1 MNRKEVITS
10 CPLDGQLKAIIKGA
24 PKAELHCHLDGS
36 LSLKTVRTL
45 ADMTGVELPGED
57 GKLLDQLQ
65 VEENCDSL
73 VTYLKRF
80 DLPLSLLQTEETLEY
95 AACSLVKDAAAEHV
109 IYLEVRFAPLLSMRQ
124 GLSCDQVV
132 ESVIRGLK
140 RGQEETHT
148 RAAALL
154 CAMRHEAPEVNLA
167 ILDTAKKYLGKGVC
181 GLDMAGDEFHYP
193 PLLHREFFEQAR
205 TLGIPFTIHAGECGS
220 AQNVKDCLLLG
231 ARRIGHG
238 IALKHDPDILS
249 MAAESGC
256 GIEMCPTSNLQ
267 TKAVSAWEEYP
278 FLTFLNADLRVTVN
292 TDNRMVSNTTLTRE
306 LELLWELYDLK
317 PEQIMA
323 VTLNAVEVAFADEEQ
338 KEQMAAQVADYWKK
352 MKPELKLK

>member
-1 MNRKEVITS
+1 MNRKKVTTGS
-10 CPLDGQLKAIIKGA
+10 PLDGQLKAMIKDA

-36 LSLKTVRTL
+36 LSLETVRTL
-45 ADMTGVELPGED
+45 ADMAGAELPGED
-57 GKLLDQLQ
+57 GQLLDRLQ

-80 DLPLSLLQTEETLEY
+80 DLPLSLLQTEDTLEY
-95 AACSLVKDAAAEHV
+95 AAYSLVKDAAAEHV

-124 GLSCDQVV
+124 GLTCGQVV

-148 RAAALL
+148 VAAALL
-154 CAMRHEAPEVNLA
+154 CAMRHEDPKVNLPV
-167 ILDTAKKYLGKGVC
+167 LDAAKKYLNKGVC

-205 TLGIPFTIHAGECGS
+205 ALGIPFTIHGGECGS
-220 AQNVKDCLLLG
+220 ADNVKDCLLLG

-238 IALKHDPDILS
+238 IALRNDPDILH
-249 MAAESGC
+249 MAVESGC

-278 FLTFLNADLRVTVN
+278 FLEFFNAGLCVTVN

-306 LELLWELYDLK
+306 LELLQELYGLE

-323 VTLNAVEVAFADEEQ
+323 VTLNAVNQAFADEEQ
-338 KEQMAAQVADYWKK
+338 KAKLAAQVTGYWSRIQ
-352 MKPELKLK
+352 